1 MMKLLSNYIKEMKIA
16 ARGFYFYIEIGM
28 AVILLAILLFAVS
41 ETSTSNS
48 KQFIYNDMPQKIA
61 EYMKDKSIED
71 GDARLANATEFKL
84 KPAEFEITNRET
96 GETTAYDFDDEKII
110 ELETFE
116 MLDSSTGERNGTV
129 YYVETEEDMIRLTY
143 SESDMSATVAMD
155 PYGKVSNKYYLQ
167 GYETD
172 RLKSLLYILQNES
185 RNVVNAKKDKQA
197 VRTLEVMETL
207 NNRENLVPIFIA
219 YMGSLM
225 GFFIVMAYIF
235 YDKAEGVIRAFTVT
249 PSSIWKYL
257 ISKIF
262 VILTTVVVSSS
273 VITIPVM
280 GGQPNYLLF
289 YVFLI
294 VTTFALASLG
304 LLVASFFDNISKSFG
319 VMYAIMIS
327 LMIPGFS
334 YYIPS
339 FDPLWLRFFPSYPLL
354 QGFKEIMLNGDT
366 GYVLTY
372 SFVFLVGGLI
382 LFVLANIRFKKTL
395 TV

>member
-1 MMKLLSNYIKEMKIA
+1 MKLLSNYLKEMKIA
-16 ARGFYFYIEIGM
+16 ARGFYFYIEIAM
-28 AVILLAILLFAVS
+28 AIILLAILLLAVS
-41 ETSTSNS
+41 ETSTSNRE
-48 KQFIYNDMPQKIA
+48 QFIYNDMPQKIA
-61 EYMKDKSIED
+61 EYLKDRGIEK
-71 GDARLANATEFKL
+71 GEARLADSTEFKL
-84 KPAEFEITNRET
+84 KPAGFEITNQET
-96 GETTAYDFDDEKII
+96 GETTTYDFDDEKIV
-110 ELETFE
+110 ELETIE
-116 MLDSSTGERNGTV
+116 MLDSSTGELDETV
-129 YYVETEEDMIRLTY
+129 YYVETEADMIRLAY
-143 SESDMSATVAMD
+143 RESEMGVTVVMN

-185 RNVVNAKKDKQA
+185 RDVVNAKKDKQV
-197 VRTLEVMETL
+197 VRTIEVTETL

-235 YDKAEGVIRAFTVT
+235 YDKAEGVIRAFAVT

-273 VITIPVM
+273 IITIPVM

-289 YVFLI
+289 YIFLI
-294 VTTFALASLG
+294 ITTFAIASLG
-304 LLVASFFDNISKSFG
+304 LLVASFFDSISKAFG

-327 LMIPGFS
+327 LMIPAFS

-354 QGFKEIMLNGDT
+354 QGFKEIMLNGDA

-372 SFVFLVGGLI
+372 SLVFLVGGLGLFI
-382 LFVLANIRFKKTL
+382 LADIRFKKTL